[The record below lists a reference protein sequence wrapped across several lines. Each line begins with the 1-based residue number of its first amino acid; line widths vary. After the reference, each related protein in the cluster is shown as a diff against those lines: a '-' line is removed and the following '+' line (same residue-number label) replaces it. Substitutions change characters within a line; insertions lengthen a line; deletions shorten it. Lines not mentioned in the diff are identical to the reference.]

1 MKPDRT
7 VVRFAMLLIASL
19 SLALPAACS
28 SDTGA
33 NVDGGG
39 GHGGAAATGSG
50 GGGAGGTGGGSAGGS
65 GGTGG
70 GATAGRGGG
79 GGNAGAGASGS
90 AGTGGSGVDDAAAPD
105 TGTGAVR
112 GPALRPAVQQLSAE
126 RAALP
131 GRDRLLRR
139 EWRLRH
145 RLGARLPVT
154 A

>member
-7 VVRFAMLLIASL
+7 VVTFAMLLIASL

-90 AGTGGSGVDDAAAPD
+90 AGTGGSGVDAAVPD
-105 TGTGAVR
+105 TGTGACA
-112 GPALRPAVQQLSAE
+112 GLHCGQLCNSCPPSAP
-126 RAALP
+126 LCP
-131 GRDRLLRR
+131 GAIAYCDAN
-139 EWRLRH
+139 
-145 RLGARLPVT
+145 GACVIGSAPVCP
-154 A
+154 